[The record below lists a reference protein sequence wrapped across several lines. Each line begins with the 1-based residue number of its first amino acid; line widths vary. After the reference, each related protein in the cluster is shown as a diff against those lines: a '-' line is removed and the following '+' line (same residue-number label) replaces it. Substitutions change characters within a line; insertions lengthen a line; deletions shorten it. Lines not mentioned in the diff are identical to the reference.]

1 MSSEFSDLEQKAES
15 YAKEHPEAADK
26 GIEDAAKFAEHKT
39 GDKYDPQIER
49 AAGAAEK
56 RLTGGAGQDEGQGQG
71 GEGQAS

>member
-39 GDKYDPQIER
+39 GDPADVTHR
-49 AAGAAEK
+49 AP
-56 RLTGGAGQDEGQGQG
+56 
-71 GEGQAS
+71 